1 MDLLPHPRSDSG
13 GIGQLDVPCVADA
26 PYSGSDFWD
35 FPLTHG
41 FGDRWITL
49 PAPRLASLAQSWLFF
64 GTISEFLGRQI
75 DYREFKSFRRG
86 FAFDDRGHPEGSNVS
101 SKPLIPLLEEWI
113 ELRRQRSKV
122 VTGNPVSFWRHPRNS
137 RSDNPNNL
145 PGDSDLHQLA
155 GFLDKVF
162 DLAEDFEQLS
172 QGHIYPIPV
181 IILSV
186 KVLCITLSRVL
197 REQYQLENGN
207 REPMLWPGTSFRGP
221 GATSEAACLPT
232 SQLLL
237 DMFQQHGWCP
247 FHVGKIMSTHNY
259 AVVYYFTRLYRG
271 FSADLSHRGCSETEC
286 LASNTRDF
294 EAYRPTHTDPSCRCR
309 HRSVQPDHIRDIIL
323 EGGVPLVRVNS
334 STRRR
339 PSIKV
344 VKMTPWT
351 TPFTAFSHVWQDT
364 GLGNSRANSL
374 PKCQLSRLQTWA
386 DFPETQSFQ
395 TMSKRK
401 QSHHRYFWIDTL
413 CIPAGDSTNEARIQ
427 AINKIPAI
435 LQAAQRVV
443 VLDKSFLDMSMATTE
458 PCELTARLSVSPW
471 SSRCWAYLEASLGA
485 EGLEV
490 QCVDGTFRPYSTDD
504 QERQTADHTPQNL
517 SIVHIIRTL
526 IAKFAPFRASTPSD
540 FSLLRTQNPRDGPT
554 TITATEALIKNTLL
568 QSLRGQ
574 LQSPLQIK
582 SVKRRTNGTVTVES
596 PDLCTIFIHAWNEL
610 SKRST
615 TLPQDKQIILATLLG
630 FNTQPI
636 QRTVDPQ
643 ERMATILGNMDGLP
657 LSLFLSPGVNSE
669 MMKSSSRNQ
678 WIPPYPSPMTRLISM
693 KSSQYNNIR
702 SDNLTGD
709 LYFPNNRISR
719 RAMSVLIVRPPEGA
733 LALGSSREIRIWDRS
748 DKREMLYT
756 VKLANHGCKDSLAD
770 GSEAYCLLFRRISQR
785 AQLSY
790 EEPRAKETGSLFRI
804 RRIVQGTSDPD
815 PEIEGQVYG
824 RSTSSL
830 SLWKSTTSLGVSASM
845 PTPSGVQLEFSR
857 GNSIGINKSFGKS
870 DLSLLLSQ
878 QHQHYGPAMA
888 VRVAYECSVTVT
900 PDVEDTPFNF
910 GFSPDAEFHGNHENS
925 ELLAATP
932 LPPNWQLVLE
942 RDGPPPLRLRSHLP
956 SYQAS
961 MAIPPISTTFLLTAI
976 EGLVAA
982 GSVSMSLAIC
992 FTLLP
997 LHMLS
1002 PLSSISVV
1010 LKLVLHSVS
1019 IIQLMLFD
1027 DDSPSQ
1033 KTQNARSLL
1042 STLWNM
1048 SYVFDLLHLVTVA
1061 IYTVSRVIATG
1072 RGSKLNIL
1080 DKSFIYWSFLGHTVN
1095 ILARMLVTRYLV
1107 MPRLW
1112 SQYLA
1117 SFDDGSEQTKSP
1129 VLKGPSPETQT
1140 LEKWKGGI
1148 EVSSRPCG
1156 EVSDD
1161 DELTSGL
1168 LVPPWETHSRK
1179 HPVSPWDMNS
1189 HHCSETT
1196 YPYPMEVSRNGPA
1209 ATSKRKGGTAK
1220 RGGLKTLLTPLSTIL
1235 GEFTLPGFMNRAGD
1249 HTERGLLTTQAGDD
1263 AVNLSESSRVPRW
1276 GMKGTRKQKGK
1287 QQKRRRKLR
1296 TESMVVEAPSTA
1308 AGSEYWDRTS
1318 WRSGDYLL
1326 GDER

>member
-13 GIGQLDVPCVADA
+13 GIGQLDVPCVADT

-35 FPLTHG
+35 FPQTHG

-86 FAFDDRGHPEGSNVS
+86 FAFDDRGHPEGSNIS
-101 SKPLIPLLEEWI
+101 SKSLIPLLEEWSG
-113 ELRRQRSKV
+113 LRKQRSEITGMKA
-122 VTGNPVSFWRHPRNS
+122 VTFWRHPLQSIVPTKDS
-137 RSDNPNNL
+137 RLDNPNNL

-186 KVLCITLSRVL
+186 KVLCITLSGVL

-207 REPMLWPGTSFRGP
+207 REPMSWPGTSFRGP
-221 GATSEAACLPT
+221 GATSEASCLPT

-286 LASNTRDF
+286 TASNTRDF
-294 EAYRPTHTDPSCRCR
+294 EAYRPTHTDPSCQCR
-309 HRSVQPDHIRDIIL
+309 HLSVQPDHIRDIIL
-323 EGGVPLVRVNS
+323 EGGIPLVRVNS

-351 TPFTAFSHVWQDT
+351 TPFVAFSHVWQNT
-364 GLGNSRANSL
+364 SLGNSRANSL

-386 DFPETQSFQ
+386 DFPEPQPLQ
-395 TMSKRK
+395 TTSKRK
-401 QSHHRYFWIDTL
+401 QSHHRYFWVDTL

-427 AINKIPAI
+427 AINNIPAI
-435 LQAAQRVV
+435 LQTAERVV
-443 VLDKSFLDMSMATTE
+443 VLDKSFLETSIASAE

-471 SSRCWAYLEASLGA
+471 GSRCWTYLEASLGA

-490 QCVDGTFRPYSTDD
+490 QCMDGTFRPDSMDD
-504 QERQTADHTPQNL
+504 QQRQTADPTPQNL
-517 SIVHIIRTL
+517 SIVHITRTL
-526 IAKFAPFRASTPSD
+526 IAKLAPFRASTPSD
-540 FSLLRTQNPRDGPT
+540 FSLLRTQNLRDGPT
-554 TITATEALIKNTLL
+554 TTTATEALIKNTLI
-568 QSLRGQ
+568 QPLRRE

-582 SVKRRTNGTVTVES
+582 SVKRRTTGTVAVES

-636 QRTVDPQ
+636 QRMVDPQ

-657 LSLFLSPGVNSE
+657 ISLFLSPNLNSQITNG
-669 MMKSSSRNQ
+669 SSSNQ
-678 WIPPYPSPMTRLISM
+678 WIPPYPSPKTRLTSM
-693 KSSQYNNIR
+693 KSSQYTNMR

-719 RAMSVLIVRPPEGA
+719 RAVSMLIIRPPEGS
-733 LALGSSREIRIWDRS
+733 LAPGSSDEIRIRDRS
-748 DKREMLYT
+748 DKREMIYT
-756 VKLANHGCKDSLAD
+756 VKLTNHGCKSSSTD
-770 GSEAYCLLFRRISQR
+770 GSEAYCLLFRRISRR

-790 EEPRAKETGSLFRI
+790 EEPRVKETGSLFRI

-815 PEIEGQVYG
+815 PEMEGQVYG
-824 RSTSSL
+824 RSASSL
-830 SLWKSTTSLGVSASM
+830 SLWKSTTSLGVSASL
-845 PTPSGVQLEFSR
+845 PTPTGVQLEFPR
-857 GNSIGINKSFGKS
+857 GSSIGINKTFGIS

-888 VRVAYECSVTVT
+888 VRVAYECPVTVT
-900 PDVEDTPFNF
+900 PDVKDTPFNF
-910 GFSPDAEFHGNHENS
+910 GFSPDAESDGNHENS
-925 ELLAATP
+925 KLLDATP
-932 LPPNWQLVLE
+932 LPPNWQMVLE
-942 RDGPPPLRLRSHLP
+942 RDGPPPPRLGSHLP
-956 SYQAS
+956 SYQAT

-1019 IIQLMLFD
+1019 IIQLLLFD
-1027 DDSPSQ
+1027 EDSPSQ
-1033 KTQNARSLL
+1033 KTRHARSLL
-1042 STLWNM
+1042 STLWNK
-1048 SYVFDLLHLVTVA
+1048 SYVYDLLHLVIVA
-1061 IYTVSRVIATG
+1061 IYTVSRVTATG

-1117 SFDDGSEQTKSP
+1117 SFDGVSEQTHSSG
-1129 VLKGPSPETQT
+1129 LQGPSMSSQPQP

-1148 EVSSRPCG
+1148 EVSSRRFG

-1161 DELTSGL
+1161 DELASGL
-1168 LVPPWETHSRK
+1168 LVPPWEPHSRK
-1179 HPVSPWDMNS
+1179 HPVSPWDVNS
-1189 HHCSETT
+1189 HHRDETT
-1196 YPYPMEVSRNGPA
+1196 YPYPMEVSRNDHTNTPQ
-1209 ATSKRKGGTAK
+1209 RKG
-1220 RGGLKTLLTPLSTIL
+1220 
-1235 GEFTLPGFMNRAGD
+1235 
-1249 HTERGLLTTQAGDD
+1249 
-1263 AVNLSESSRVPRW
+1263 VYRV
-1276 GMKGTRKQKGK
+1276 
-1287 QQKRRRKLR
+1287 
-1296 TESMVVEAPSTA
+1296 S
-1308 AGSEYWDRTS
+1308 
-1318 WRSGDYLL
+1318 
-1326 GDER
+1326 